1 MVGDKLARNVGVRYG
16 APCES
21 YRHFLHCP
29 SMGMNHDQFLVHM
42 KVESRLVAAEKLDNY
57 DFRVIGNVDVEK
69 EALNLGELKW
79 EIEVLEFDLR
89 LCLQLQ
95 KLQRL

>member
-1 MVGDKLARNVGVRYG
+1 
-16 APCES
+16 
-21 YRHFLHCP
+21 
-29 SMGMNHDQFLVHM
+29 MGMNHDQFLVHM

-79 EIEVLEFDLR
+79 EIEVPVE
-89 LCLQLQ
+89 
-95 KLQRL
+95 QRKSQ